1 MQTHYHIMSQSI
13 LPMPP
18 HEATKVILKNLPSRR
33 MRDVVEKRFGLRGG
47 SAHTLQAIGK
57 EYKITRER
65 VRQIEYEALKQ
76 LRKEEHLNDIAPVF
90 QAINAHLVSNGG
102 IMAEQQLLAGLC
114 ENKYHPH
121 VALLLDISPAF
132 QRVAE
137 TDDFHQRW
145 AVSKDMAAS
154 AEKIVSSVV
163 KGLEEGK
170 QTVSMEDLHAS
181 VAHAAKEI
189 REEAPQ
195 DHVIQSLLGS
205 SKSIHRNPYGEY
217 GLAWWPSINPSGV
230 KDKAYVAIAKAG
242 KPLHFREV
250 AEVINKA
257 GWSKKKAHPQTV
269 HNELI
274 KDGRFVLV
282 GRGLYA
288 LKEWGY
294 EPGAVRDVIVSVLK
308 EAHKALTKDEIVA
321 AAAKKRLVKVPTILL
336 NLQNKKLF
344 KRLNDGTYALV

>member
-1 MQTHYHIMSQSI
+1 MSQSI

-18 HEATKVILKNLPSRR
+18 QEATKAILKNLPSRR

-76 LRKEEHLNDIAPVF
+76 LRKEEHLNDVAPVF
-90 QAINAHLVSNGG
+90 QSISAHLVNNGG
-102 IMAEQQLLAGLC
+102 IMAEHQLLASLC
-114 ENKYHPH
+114 ENRYHPH
-121 VALLLDISPAF
+121 VSLLLDIAPSF
-132 QRVAE
+132 ERLSE
-137 TDDFHQRW
+137 NDHFYQRW
-145 AVSKDMAAS
+145 AVNKEHGAA
-154 AEKIVSSVV
+154 AEKILTSVV
-163 KGLEEGK
+163 KELEVGK
-170 QTVSMEDLHAS
+170 RTVSSDELHGMISRAG
-181 VAHAAKEI
+181 KEV
-189 REEAPQ
+189 RGEAPEA
-195 DHVIQSLLGS
+195 HVTQSLLAS
-205 SKSIHRNPYGEY
+205 SKAIRKNPYGEF

-230 KDKAYVAIAKAG
+230 KDKAFVAIVKAA

-250 AEVINKA
+250 ADVINKA

-269 HNELI
+269 HNEHI

-308 EAHKALTKDEIVA
+308 EANKALTKDEIVA
-321 AAAKKRLVKVPTILL
+321 AAAKKRMVKVPTILL

-344 KRLNDGTYALV
+344 KRLEGGTYTLA

>member
-1 MQTHYHIMSQSI
+1 MPQSI

-18 HEATKVILKNLPSRR
+18 QEATKAILKNLPSRR
-33 MRDVVEKRFGLRGG
+33 MRDVVEKRFGLRG

-76 LRKEEHLNDIAPVF
+76 LRKEDHLNDVAPVF
-90 QAINAHLVSNGG
+90 QAMNAHLASHGG
-102 IMAEQQLLAGLC
+102 IMAEHQLLATLS
-114 ENKYHPH
+114 ENRYYPH
-121 VALLLDISPAF
+121 LALLLDIGSSF
-132 QRVAE
+132 HRVPE
-137 TDDFHQRW
+137 TDQLHQRW
-145 AVSKDMAAS
+145 AVNKDHAAQM
-154 AEKIVSSVV
+154 EKILTSVV
-163 KGLEEGK
+163 KELEDNK
-170 QTVSMEDLHAS
+170 RTVSADELNS
-181 VAHAAKEI
+181 IVSRAAKDV
-189 REEAPQ
+189 RGEAPEA
-195 DHVIQSLLGS
+195 HVVQTILAS
-205 SKSIHRNPYGEY
+205 SKAIRKNPYGEF

-242 KPLHFREV
+242 KPLHFRDV

-308 EAHKALTKDEIVA
+308 EARKTLTKDEIVA
-321 AAAKKRLVKVPTILL
+321 AAAKKRMVKVPTILL

-344 KRLNDGTYALV
+344 KRLNDGTYTLV

>member
-1 MQTHYHIMSQSI
+1 
-13 LPMPP
+13 MPP
-18 HEATKVILKNLPSRR
+18 QEATKAILKNLPSRR

-65 VRQIEYEALKQ
+65 VRQIEYDALKQ
-76 LRKEEHLNDIAPVF
+76 LRRDDHLDDVAPVF
-90 QAINAHLVSNGG
+90 QAITAHVAAHGG
-102 IMAEQQLLAGLC
+102 VMAQHQLFSTLC
-114 ENKYHPH
+114 ENRYHPH
-121 VALLLDISPAF
+121 VALLLDIGPSF
-132 QRVAE
+132 HRVAE
-137 TDDFHQRW
+137 SEHYHERW
-145 AVSKDMAAS
+145 AVNKDVAAS
-154 AEKIVSSVV
+154 AEKILTSTV
-163 KGLEEGK
+163 KELEEGK
-170 QTVSMEDLHAS
+170 RTVSADELHAAIS
-181 VAHAAKEI
+181 RAAKDVHG
-189 REEAPQ
+189 EAPNE
-195 DHVIQSLLGS
+195 HVIQTLLVS
-205 SKSIHRNPYGEY
+205 SKAISKNPYGEY
-217 GLAWWPSINPSGV
+217 GLASWASINPSGV
-230 KDKAYVAIAKAG
+230 KDKAYVAIAKAA

-274 KDGRFVLV
+274 KDKRFVLV

-308 EAHKALTKDEIVA
+308 DAHKPMTKDEIVMA
-321 AAAKKRLVKVPTILL
+321 ATKKRLVKVPTILL

-344 KRLNDGTYALV
+344 KRLGDGTYALA

>member
-1 MQTHYHIMSQSI
+1 MSQSI

-18 HEATKVILKNLPSRR
+18 QEATKIILKNLPSRR

-47 SAHTLQAIGK
+47 GAHTLQAIGK

-65 VRQIEYEALKQ
+65 VRQIEYDALKQ
-76 LRKEEHLNDIAPVF
+76 LRKDEHLQDVAPVF
-90 QAINAHLVSNGG
+90 QAIKAHVTAHGG
-102 IMAEQQLLAGLC
+102 IMTEHELLASLC
-114 ENKYHPH
+114 DSRYHPH
-121 VALLLDISPAF
+121 VSLLLDIGPSF
-132 QRVAE
+132 HRVAE
-137 TDDFHQRW
+137 SNDYHQRW
-145 AVSKDMAAS
+145 AVNKDIAHRVEKVLDASVKELEGNKRTVS
-154 AEKIVSSVV
+154 AE
-163 KGLEEGK
+163 E
-170 QTVSMEDLHAS
+170 LHGVIS
-181 VAHAAKEI
+181 RAAKEVHG
-189 REEAPQ
+189 ENVE
-195 DHVIQSLLGS
+195 DHVVQTMLAT
-205 SKSIHRNPYGEY
+205 SKHIHKNPYNEY

-230 KDKAYVAIAKAG
+230 KDKAYVAITKAA

-274 KDGRFVLV
+274 KDKRFVLV

-294 EPGAVRDVIVSVLK
+294 EPGAVRDVIVSVLR
-308 EAHKALTKDEIVA
+308 EARKSLTKDEIVTQA
-321 AAAKKRLVKVPTILL
+321 TKKRLVKVPTILL

-344 KRLNDGTYALV
+344 KHLSDGTYTLV

>member
-1 MQTHYHIMSQSI
+1 
-13 LPMPP
+13 
-18 HEATKVILKNLPSRR
+18 

-47 SAHTLQAIGK
+47 TACTLQAIGK

-76 LRKEEHLNDIAPVF
+76 LRKQEHLDDVAPVF
-90 QAINAHLVSNGG
+90 QAMNAHLVNNGG
-102 IMAEQQLLAGLC
+102 IMAEHQLLASLC
-114 ENKYHPH
+114 EHRYHPH
-121 VALLLDISPAF
+121 VGLLLDIGPAF
-132 QRVAE
+132 HRVAE
-137 TDDFHQRW
+137 TEHFHQRW
-145 AVSKDMAAS
+145 AAHKDMAAS
-154 AEKIVSSVV
+154 GEKILSAVV
-163 KGLEEGK
+163 KELEESK
-170 QTVSMEDLHAS
+170 QTVSVQDLHS
-181 VAHAAKEI
+181 LIGRVAKEV
-189 REEAPQ
+189 RGETPQ
-195 DHVIQSLLGS
+195 DHVIQSLLAS
-205 SKSIHRNPYGEY
+205 SKAISKNPYGEY
-217 GLAWWPSINPSGV
+217 GLAWWSSINPSGV
-230 KDKAYVAIAKAG
+230 KDKAYVAIAKAA

-250 AEVINKA
+250 AETINKA

-274 KDGRFVLV
+274 KDKRFVLV

-308 EAHKALTKDEIVA
+308 DARKPLTKDEIVA

-344 KRLNDGTYALV
+344 KRLDNGTYALV

>member
-1 MQTHYHIMSQSI
+1 MSQSI

-18 HEATKVILKNLPSRR
+18 QEATKAILKNLPSRR

-76 LRKEEHLNDIAPVF
+76 LRKEDHLNDAAPVF
-90 QAINAHLVSNGG
+90 QAIMAHVASNGG
-102 IMAEQQLLAGLC
+102 MMAEHELFASLC
-114 ENKYHPH
+114 ENRYHPH
-121 VALLLDISPAF
+121 VGLLLDISPAF

-145 AVSKDMAAS
+145 TVNKEHGAS
-154 AEKIVSSVV
+154 AEKIVASVV
-163 KGLEEGK
+163 KELEESK
-170 QTVSMEDLHAS
+170 RTVSADELHAS
-181 VAHAAKEI
+181 VARAAKEV
-189 REEAPQ
+189 RGEAPEQ
-195 DHVIQSLLGS
+195 HVIQSLLAS
-205 SKSIHRNPYGEY
+205 SKSIRKNPYGEF

-230 KDKAYVAIAKAG
+230 KDKAYVAIVKAG
-242 KPLHFREV
+242 TPLHFREV

-274 KDGRFVLV
+274 KDKRFVLV

-308 EAHKALTKDEIVA
+308 DARKSLTKDEIVTA
-321 AAAKKRLVKVPTILL
+321 ATKKRLVKVPTILL